1 MRNSRVLFL
10 LLFLSMFWSLVHADE
25 WHYQNVERIVAIGD
39 VHGAY
44 DALLETL
51 QVAEVIDSE
60 LAWSGGK
67 THVVFTGDL
76 LDRGAQSRRV
86 MDLVMRLE
94 KEARRRGGRVH
105 LLLGNHEVM
114 NLTGDLRYVAEEE
127 YAAYQDIESRRERER
142 WFKEFKARQPV
153 ESVESELRAES
164 FLRAEFN
171 ALAPPGFFGHRKA
184 FRHNGKYGKW
194 LLEKPFIVIVN
205 DTAFVH
211 GGLPYFVTEHGLEGA
226 NVGLKK
232 DLKYYVIAKD
242 RLTDQK
248 VISPVDRFK
257 EVPALLEAKRDAG
270 QVMWK
275 SQELVQA
282 MLDLR
287 RSPLHSAIGPTWYRG
302 TALCSALAEDEVLQG
317 AFAQIGA
324 SRVVIGHTSTVTRQV
339 QQRANGRS
347 VEIDTGMLAER
358 YNGSGHALIIEGDQ
372 LIVVNQDGRTGLSP
386 VDHPIRIGHESIP
399 VDDDVLGDLLTR
411 GDVSELQIKGETRR
425 LVAVT
430 SGELS
435 IVAHFRESPGDG
447 FEPEL
452 AAYRLDRVLG
462 LGMVPITIR
471 REIDGQEGTLQLVPA
486 GAVSEAEL
494 VGIKHEIAAPC
505 SFDKQEATMQIFDA
519 LIDNRARTPSTM
531 LYQPNDILLILVNHA
546 EAFGARAAWPG
557 HSPYAGLK
565 IGGEWKAALSTLDD
579 ATLRTELGD
588 VLSEQQLAGLGQ
600 RRDAL
605 LTNSAASVSP

>member
-10 LLFLSMFWSLVHADE
+10 LLFFSMSWSLVHAEE
-25 WHYQNVERIVAIGD
+25 WHYSNVERIVAIGD

-51 QVAEVIDSE
+51 QVAEVLDSK

-67 THVVFTGDL
+67 THLVFTGDL
-76 LDRGAQSRRV
+76 LDRGAQSRQV

-94 KEARRRGGRVH
+94 KEARRGGGRVH

-114 NLTGDLRYVAEEE
+114 NLNGDLRYVADAE
-127 YAAYQDIESRRERER
+127 YAAYQDMESRRDRER
-142 WFKEFKARQPV
+142 WFKAFKAGKPV

-164 FLRAEFN
+164 ILRAEFD

-194 LLEKPFIVIVN
+194 LLEKPFIVVVN

-211 GGLPYFVTEHGLEGA
+211 GGLPYFVTEHGLEGV
-226 NVGLKK
+226 NVGLKN

-257 EVPALLEAKRDAG
+257 QVPALLEAKRDAG

-282 MLDLR
+282 ILDLR
-287 RSPLHSAIGPTWYRG
+287 RSPLHNAIGPTWYRG
-302 TALCSALAEDEVLQG
+302 TAICSALVEDDVLEG

-324 SRVVIGHTSTVTRQV
+324 SRVVMGHTSTVTRQV

-347 VEIDTGMLAER
+347 VEIDTGMLAEQ
-358 YNGSGHALIIEGDQ
+358 YKGSGNALIIEGDR
-372 LIVVNQDGRTGLSP
+372 LTVVNQDGRTGLSP
-386 VDHPIRIGHESIP
+386 LDHPIRIGHESIP
-399 VDDDVLGDLLTR
+399 VDDDMLADILAR
-411 GDVSELQIKGETRR
+411 GDVVELRIEGETRR
-425 LVAVT
+425 LVEVT
-430 SGELS
+430 SAGVTV
-435 IVAHFRESPGDG
+435 VAHFRESPEDG

-452 AAYRLDRVLG
+452 AAYRLDRMLE
-462 LGMVPITIR
+462 LGMVPVTIR
-471 REIDGQEGTLQLVPA
+471 RVVDGQDGTLQLVPA
-486 GAVSEAEL
+486 NAVSDAEL
-494 VGIKHEIAAPC
+494 VGIRDEIAAPC
-505 SFDKQEATMQIFDA
+505 SLDKQAATMRVFDA
-519 LIDNRARTPSTM
+519 LIDNSARSPSTM
-531 LYQPNDILLILVNHA
+531 LYQSADILLILVDHGA
-546 EAFGARAAWPG
+546 AFGTGTVWPG
-557 HSPYAGLK
+557 HSANAGFVV
-565 IGGEWKAALSTLDD
+565 GNQWKTALRKLDD
-579 ATLRTELGD
+579 AALRAELGD
-588 VLSEQQLAGLGQ
+588 VMDEQRLAGLTQ

-605 LTNSAASVSP
+605 LNNTASDASH